1 MDTSLS
7 PRDRVRAALKAFGL
21 PSELTEFDAST
32 RTAQDAANA
41 IGCELGQIVKT
52 LFFLADGRPTM
63 TLVAGDRQADT
74 GLVAQ
79 LIGVGR
85 KKLKMGS
92 PEQVLQYTGYSLG
105 GVSPVGALT
114 PCDVVIDDSLQ
125 RFETIWAA
133 AGNGHTVFPIST
145 DDLIRATQGQ
155 LATITKAPE

>member
-1 MDTSLS
+1 MSLS
-7 PRDRVRAALKAFGL
+7 PQERVRAALKAFGL

-32 RTAQDAANA
+32 RTAQEAADA

-74 GLVAQ
+74 SLVAQ
-79 LIGVGR
+79 LVGVGR

-92 PEQVLQYTGYSLG
+92 PEQVLEYTGYELG
-105 GVSPVGALT
+105 GVSPLGTVT
-114 PCDVVIDDSLQ
+114 PCDVVIDQSLQ

-133 AGNGHTVFPIST
+133 AGNGHTVFPIGT

-155 LATITKAPE
+155 LAAITKAFE

>member
-92 PEQVLQYTGYSLG
+92 PEQVLEYTGYSLG